1 MYLVEATDGK
11 LRAYTIVVI
20 TEIAIITK
28 AGPGRL
34 MSFVVDRRS
43 GDPIAGML
51 VRVWIDQKEVA
62 SKNTDQQGL
71 VDTRSTT
78 PSRRTWQ
85 YWRPARNEFA
95 INTPGAWNL
104 GDAADRNLKGY
115 TYTDRPVYRP
125 GDTVHFKTIVRATD
139 AERLQRA
146 ARAGAEAGDARS
158 ADLRGDLDADGQAQ

>member
-1 MYLVEATDGK
+1 MTVAVPVSDKGVYLVEATDGK

-62 SKNTDQQGL
+62 SKSTDQQGL
-71 VDTRSTT
+71 GGHRGQRS
-78 PSRRTWQ
+78 
-85 YWRPARNEFA
+85 
-95 INTPGAWNL
+95 
-104 GDAADRNLKGY
+104 
-115 TYTDRPVYRP
+115 
-125 GDTVHFKTIVRATD
+125 
-139 AERLQRA
+139 
-146 ARAGAEAGDARS
+146 EAGERCGAGDQRKRVRHQYAGRVEPGQRS
-158 ADLRGDLDADGQAQ
+158 